1 MWAYAPAII
10 NTSYTITYPKCL
22 TLTEQ
27 LINCFDHPFNSR
39 KYITFVSYC
48 FCFVIQSPNAEVSI

>member
-1 MWAYAPAII
+1 MWAYAPAITKI
-10 NTSYTITYPKCL
+10 SYTITYPNCL

-39 KYITFVSYC
+39 NTEIMCLC
-48 FCFVIQSPNAEVSI
+48 FFLFIQSPNAEVSI